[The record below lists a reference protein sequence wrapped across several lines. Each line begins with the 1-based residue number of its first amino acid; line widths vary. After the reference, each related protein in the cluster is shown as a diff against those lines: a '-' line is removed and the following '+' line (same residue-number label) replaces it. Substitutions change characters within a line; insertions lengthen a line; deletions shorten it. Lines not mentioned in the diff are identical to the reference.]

1 MENRNDA
8 DILGVRRGCTFVG
21 YSNANFDSSAGNFVL
36 TSGAT
41 DRWQTKKDTMT
52 MSAFHPDGLCL
63 PCHRS
68 LSCSTR
74 QSSRTSASADR
85 ILGVTALTLGWDESL
100 GETNFV
106 ESDINMYFIESYLCH
121 FHICYPLKHIT
132 FCDKTWSADTHIWRH
147 HSSVLDL
154 KRTSWT
160 SKRQIPS
167 VKQS

>member
-8 DILGVRRGCTFVG
+8 DILGVRRGCTFIG

-41 DRWQTKKDTMT
+41 DRWQTKKNTMT

-85 ILGVTALTLGWDESL
+85 ILRLTALTLGWDESL
-100 GETNFV
+100 GGDNFCGKWHKYELCMV
-106 ESDINMYFIESYLCH
+106 HIYVTFIYVIPWNTSH
-121 FHICYPLKHIT
+121 SATKHGL
-132 FCDKTWSADTHIWRH
+132 R
-147 HSSVLDL
+147 V
-154 KRTSWT
+154 RTSENIT
-160 SKRQIPS
+160 LLC
-167 VKQS
+167 